1 MNCWKPFRIPSAK
14 KLRSRTFNIYYR
26 HKILG
31 DKKMIGGIGPNELL
45 IIFAVIVLL
54 FGATKLPELAKSMGK
69 SMGEFKKAQKESE
82 IELKQFERSLE
93 DTTVEEK
100 ETKIKKR
107 AEELG
112 IDTEGKTDDELL
124 DAIQDTLSKREEVN

>member
-1 MNCWKPFRIPSAK
+1 
-14 KLRSRTFNIYYR
+14 
-26 HKILG
+26 
-31 DKKMIGGIGPNELL
+31 MIGGIGPNELL

-69 SMGEFKKAQKESE
+69 SMGEFKKAQKEAE
-82 IELKQFERSLE
+82 IELKQFERSLGE
-93 DTTVEEK
+93 TTVDEK
-100 ETKIKKR
+100 KIKIKKT

-124 DAIQDTLSKREEVN
+124 DAIQDAMNKQAKEQEA

>member
-1 MNCWKPFRIPSAK
+1 
-14 KLRSRTFNIYYR
+14 
-26 HKILG
+26 
-31 DKKMIGGIGPNELL
+31 MIMVPIGTTEILL
-45 IIFAVIVLL
+45 IFGVIVLL

-69 SMGEFKKAQKESE
+69 SMGEFKKAQKEAE
-82 IELKQFERSLE
+82 IELKQFERSLGE
-93 DTTVEEK
+93 TTVDEK
-100 ETKIKKR
+100 KIKIKKT

>member
-1 MNCWKPFRIPSAK
+1 MIMLPIG
-14 KLRSRTFNIYYR
+14 TTE
-26 HKILG
+26 ILV
-31 DKKMIGGIGPNELL
+31 
-45 IIFAVIVLL
+45 IFGVIVLL

-69 SMGEFKKAQKESE
+69 SMGEFKKAQREAE
-82 IELKQFERSLE
+82 IELKHFERSLE
-93 DTTVEEK
+93 ETTVDEK
-100 ETKIKKR
+100 KVKIRKT

>member
-1 MNCWKPFRIPSAK
+1 
-14 KLRSRTFNIYYR
+14 
-26 HKILG
+26 
-31 DKKMIGGIGPNELL
+31 MIGGIGPNELL

-69 SMGEFKKAQKESE
+69 SMGEFKKAQKEAE

-100 ETKIKKR
+100 ETKVKKR

>member
-1 MNCWKPFRIPSAK
+1 
-14 KLRSRTFNIYYR
+14 
-26 HKILG
+26 
-31 DKKMIGGIGPNELL
+31 MIGGIGPNELL

-69 SMGEFKKAQKESE
+69 SMGEFKKAQKEAE
-82 IELKQFERSLE
+82 IELKHFERSLE

-124 DAIQDTLSKREEVN
+124 DAIQDAMSKQEAKEQEA

>member
-1 MNCWKPFRIPSAK
+1 M
-14 KLRSRTFNIYYR
+14 
-26 HKILG
+26 
-31 DKKMIGGIGPNELL
+31 
-45 IIFAVIVLL
+45 VLL

-69 SMGEFKKAQKESE
+69 SMGEFKKAQKEAE
-82 IELKQFERSLE
+82 IELKHFERSLG
-93 DTTVEEK
+93 DTTLDEK
-100 ETKIKKR
+100 KVKIKKT

>member
-1 MNCWKPFRIPSAK
+1 MIP
-14 KLRSRTFNIYYR
+14 
-26 HKILG
+26 
-31 DKKMIGGIGPNELL
+31 IGTTEILL
-45 IIFAVIVLL
+45 IFGVIVLL

-69 SMGEFKKAQKESE
+69 SMGEFKKAQREAE
-82 IELKQFERSLE
+82 LELKQFERSLE
-93 DTTVEEK
+93 DTTVDEK
-100 ETKIKKR
+100 ETKIKKT

>member
-1 MNCWKPFRIPSAK
+1 
-14 KLRSRTFNIYYR
+14 
-26 HKILG
+26 
-31 DKKMIGGIGPNELL
+31 MIGGIGPNELL

-69 SMGEFKKAQKESE
+69 SMGEFKKAQKEAE
-82 IELKQFERSLE
+82 IELKHFEQSLE

-124 DAIQDTLSKREEVN
+124 DAIQDAMSKQAEEQEA

>member
-1 MNCWKPFRIPSAK
+1 
-14 KLRSRTFNIYYR
+14 
-26 HKILG
+26 
-31 DKKMIGGIGPNELL
+31 MIGGIGPNELL

-69 SMGEFKKAQKESE
+69 SMGEFKKAQKEAE
-82 IELKQFERSLE
+82 IELKQFERSLGE
-93 DTTVEEK
+93 TTVDEK
-100 ETKIKKR
+100 KIKIKKT

>member
-1 MNCWKPFRIPSAK
+1 
-14 KLRSRTFNIYYR
+14 
-26 HKILG
+26 
-31 DKKMIGGIGPNELL
+31 MIGGIGPNELL

-69 SMGEFKKAQKESE
+69 SMGEFKKAQKEAE

-124 DAIQDTLSKREEVN
+124 DAIQDAMSKQAKEQEA